1 MAPVSP
7 SHDPGIGP
15 LAGVL
20 GIRRE
25 RTGEG
30 RSTFALTVRESH
42 MNPHGVVHGGVV
54 YTLVDYAMGG
64 AVTSELGAGERCATL
79 EVKINYLAAATGGD
93 IVAEASVVSRTRR
106 VAVLEARV
114 HGDGARLLALATG
127 TFYISSSP
135 AGG

>member
-7 SHDPGIGP
+7 SHDPGVGP

-25 RTGEG
+25 RMEDGC
-30 RSTFALTVRESH
+30 STFAVTVGESH

-64 AVTSELGAGERCATL
+64 AVTSGLAAGERCATL

-93 IVAEASVVSRTRR
+93 LVAEARVVSRTRR
-106 VAVLEARV
+106 IAVLEARV
-114 HGDGARLLALATG
+114 HGDGGRLLALATG
-127 TFYISSSP
+127 TYYVQA